1 METTPVVGLLLLTG
15 KEGKR
20 ACHLASEA
28 QRWANRHCKVPLIL
42 NFPDLSNNQSIF
54 LLPFQITKLDSKI

>member
-42 NFPDLSNNQSIF
+42 NFPDLSNNQYFSF
-54 LLPFQITKLDSKI
+54 AFSDYKVTQ